1 MSGQA
6 RYFHEFLTMS
16 SIRWLEPRIVGP
28 PPPKDNPYVPI
39 DIKFINELW
48 VPDVYVYF
56 LKEIDVLTIFTKFA
70 GNI

>member
-1 MSGQA
+1 
-6 RYFHEFLTMS
+6 MS